1 MVDGDGEGAF
11 PGETLK
17 PKGFHGKRNPRVSG
31 WDGIWC
37 FAFIACNSDK
47 SFFNN
52 FSSIITLL
60 TVFVKSMLKYFQ
72 WLPIFH
78 I

>member
-31 WDGIWC
+31 
-37 FAFIACNSDK
+37 
-47 SFFNN
+47 
-52 FSSIITLL
+52 
-60 TVFVKSMLKYFQ
+60 
-72 WLPIFH
+72 
-78 I
+78 